1 MRRAIVWLLFITA
14 CAGADAASVSL
25 RQVDW
30 YLKDAAYPN
39 TEWGAALIDYM
50 GADDILYF
58 NLNVNGSWQV
68 VNEPLVSAYGSGNR
82 EVLEINFDLGSQRGV
97 DVTSANIGWSI
108 TTAQAAQM
116 PALSGDV
123 DVGAR
128 TYRNY
133 FGAPDDGAVP
143 GANETLEPPPAAPSV
158 GGAPTTPPAKHKG
171 QLPNQEQKEGECVQ
185 ASISN
190 SLKYLKQQ
198 GYISANDADLSIEA
212 LKTATNF
219 GKQGWTY
226 TPPGWVDKKKEYLA
240 AKNIPVQTV
249 RYGRSEYD
257 KVMEAINSDWDVE
270 LWGYNGNTKEGHV
283 AAIQSM
289 TLTDKGGL
297 KIDVRQDTNQ
307 GNAGGTEDTEAN
319 QRITLSTT
327 SMLDRGLYGAM
338 FNGVPF
344 KSFVVECVPE
354 PSSAVLAVVGALSA
368 SFCGSSARGRRR
380 KA

>member
-1 MRRAIVWLLFITA
+1 MRRAVVWLLLVAA
-14 CAGADAASVSL
+14 CASAEAASVSL

-30 YLKDAAYPN
+30 YLKDAAYAN
-39 TEWGAALIDYM
+39 TEWGAVLVDYT
-50 GADDILYF
+50 GADEILYF

-68 VNEPLVSAYGSGNR
+68 VNEPLVSAYGPGNR
-82 EVLEINFDLGSQRGV
+82 EVLEITFDLGSQRGV
-97 DVTSANIGWSI
+97 DVTTASIGWSI
-108 TTAQAAQM
+108 STGLTAAM
-116 PALSGDV
+116 PALSGNV
-123 DVGAR
+123 DVGAC

-133 FGAPDDGAVP
+133 FGAPDDDTLP
-143 GANETLEPPPAAPSV
+143 GANETLAPAPAAPSV
-158 GGAPTTPPAKHKG
+158 GGAPATPPAKHKG
-171 QLPNQEQKEGECVQ
+171 QVPNQEQGEGECVQ

-198 GYISANDADLSIEA
+198 GYISASDADLSIEA
-212 LKTATNF
+212 LKTATDF
-219 GKQGWTY
+219 GKRGWTY
-226 TPPGWVDKKKEYLA
+226 TPPGWIDKKTEYLA

-249 RYGRSEYD
+249 RYGRSDYD

-270 LWGYNGNTKEGHV
+270 LWGYNGTTKEGHI

-289 TLTDKGGL
+289 TLTDKGEL

-327 SMLDRGLYGAM
+327 TTLDRGLYGAM

-368 SFCGSSARGRRR
+368 CFCGPLARGRKC

>member
-1 MRRAIVWLLFITA
+1 MRRAVLWLLLVA
-14 CAGADAASVSL
+14 ASARAESASVSL

-30 YLKDAAYPN
+30 YLKDAAYIN
-39 TEWGAALIDYM
+39 SEWGAALVDYT
-50 GADDILYF
+50 GTDAILYF

-68 VNEPLVSAYGSGNR
+68 VNEPLVSAYGAGNR

-97 DVTSANIGWSI
+97 DITSANIGWSI
-108 TTAQAAQM
+108 TTGQAAQA
-116 PALSGDV
+116 PALSGNV
-123 DVGAR
+123 DVSAR

-158 GGAPTTPPAKHKG
+158 GGAPATPPAKHKG

-198 GYISANDADLSIEA
+198 GYISASDADLSIES
-212 LKTATNF
+212 LKTATDF
-219 GKQGWTY
+219 GKRGWTY
-226 TPPGWVDKKKEYLA
+226 TPPGWVNKKIEYLS

-249 RYGRSEYD
+249 RYGRSDYD

-289 TLTDKGGL
+289 TLTDKGEL

-319 QRITLSTT
+319 QRITLSTAT
-327 SMLDRGLYGAM
+327 TLDRGLYGAM
-338 FNGVPF
+338 FSGVPF
-344 KSFVVECVPE
+344 KNFVVECVPE
-354 PSSAVLAVVGALSA
+354 PSSVALAVLGSLSA
-368 SFCGSSARGRRR
+368 CVSGRWSRGRRR
-380 KA
+380 RP